1 MIGTKKTLFAGTVG
15 PVVAGLSPDR
25 TLVREA
31 PFWYFHLHGTRPA
44 REDRGASER
53 NDGRAEQRGL
63 GGRLLSGPA
72 RRGRSGACAPSAPEA
87 ASARALRA
95 ALRGRAGL
103 VGCRTLVAADCAHLC
118 M

>member
-1 MIGTKKTLFAGTVG
+1 M
-15 PVVAGLSPDR
+15 AGLSPDR

-44 REDRGASER
+44 REDRRGASGRTPWFER